1 MCFSWPLDF
10 ISSTVIQDKKGRN
23 RTISVKE
30 KTSLASDYSNSDQ
43 FQMELQAV
51 FFIRR
56 GR

>member
-30 KTSLASDYSNSDQ
+30 KTSLASDYSNSGQ
-43 FQMELQAV
+43 LQMELHAV
-51 FFIRR
+51 VFIRR

>member
-1 MCFSWPLDF
+1 MCFSWSLEF
-10 ISSTVIQDKKGRN
+10 ISSTVIQDRKGRN

>member
-30 KTSLASDYSNSDQ
+30 KTSLASDYSNSSQ
-43 FQMELQAV
+43 FQMELHAV
-51 FFIRR
+51 VFIRR